1 MDAAFE
7 ITKEMGGDL
16 IYQNGG
22 LKTDSG
28 LKTAILI
35 SLFSDARERNQRG
48 WWGGEIGSK
57 LWTLQNVKRSAE
69 TLKKAQDFAQKAL
82 SWLIEEKICKKVTVS
97 AAYDNYGRLM
107 LSVDLQKHDGNA
119 RFDFLWRNDNGL

>member
-1 MDAAFE
+1 MDVAFE
-7 ITKEMGGDL
+7 ITEKTGDL
-16 IYQNGG
+16 LYANGGIEADGG
-22 LKTDSG
+22 LKT
-28 LKTAILI
+28 AVLI
-35 SLFSDARERNQRG
+35 SLFSDARDSNQRG

-57 LWTLQNVKRSAE
+57 LWTLQNAKRSAE
-69 TLKKAQDFAQKAL
+69 TLKKAQEFAQEAL
-82 SWLIEEKICKKVTVS
+82 FWLIEEKIYKKAIVS

>member
-7 ITKEMGGDL
+7 ITKETAGDL
-16 IYQNGG
+16 VYQNGV

-28 LKTAILI
+28 LRTAILI
-35 SLFSDARERNQRG
+35 SLFSDAREGNQRG

-57 LWTLQNVKRSAE
+57 LWTLQNAKRSAE
-69 TLKKAQDFAQKAL
+69 TLKKAQEFAQKAL
-82 SWLIEEKICKKVTVS
+82 SWLIEEKICKKATVS